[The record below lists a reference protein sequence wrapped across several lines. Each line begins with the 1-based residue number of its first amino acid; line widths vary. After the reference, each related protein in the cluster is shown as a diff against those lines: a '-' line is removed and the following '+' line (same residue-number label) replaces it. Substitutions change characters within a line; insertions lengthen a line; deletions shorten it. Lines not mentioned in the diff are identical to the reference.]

1 MYKLITSTCI
11 ILALVGC
18 QNLPSKPETKKSD
31 ATSKPQAKEIRN
43 ANGVVIKTYELDE
56 IKREKLHTAPSASNA
71 KQKLEDG
78 EMLPAYKSLMNQ
90 AKTSYNAGQFDKAEG
105 LILQAQR
112 LAPQSADTYL
122 YLSLVSLQKN
132 NAKNAESLA
141 RRGLSFVQTN
151 TMKRQLWL
159 TIQRAAQK
167 QNNAKSVAE
176 AKNALKSL

>member
-1 MYKLITSTCI
+1 MYKIVLSTCM
-11 ILALVGC
+11 ILGLVGC
-18 QNLPSKPETKKSD
+18 QNLPMKSD
-31 ATSKPQAKEIRN
+31 SKKTDSTTKPQAKEIRN

-56 IKREKLHTAPSASNA
+56 IKREKLHTAPSSTT

-78 EMLPAYKSLMNQ
+78 ESLPAYKNLMSQ

-122 YLSLVSLQKN
+122 YLSLVALQKN

-141 RRGLSFVQTN
+141 RRGLSFAQTN

-176 AKNALKSL
+176 SKTALKSL